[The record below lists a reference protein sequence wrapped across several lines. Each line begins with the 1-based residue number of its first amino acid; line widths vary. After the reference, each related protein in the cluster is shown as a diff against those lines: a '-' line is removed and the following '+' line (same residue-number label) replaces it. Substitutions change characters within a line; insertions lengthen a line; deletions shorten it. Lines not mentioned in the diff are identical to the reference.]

1 MTDLVNSYFSWLS
14 LIVTNDPVSK
24 RDSYSMLLR
33 YLFNTKFF
41 FLNSSDVDRAIDGIY
56 LRKMFIADRVQFYGL
71 DNQEF
76 YRLNADLGDC
86 RILEMMIGLARRCE
100 MDTMYNNI
108 LGDRTGQWFWE
119 MIASLKLGQ
128 MTDACFDQEYV
139 ESRVMNF
146 MNRNYKV
153 NGEGGLF
160 TVNNVT
166 DDMRRIS
173 ICKQMN
179 LYLNEVLLD
188 EGLLHH
194 L

>member
-76 YRLNADLGDC
+76 YRLNTDLGDC

-100 MDTMYNNI
+100 MDTMYNNM